1 MAGGAVVGG
10 LDGKQDHG
18 TKNRGADH
26 WQAMQSNGFVR
37 APRWLSDDFL
47 CDWPTLGERR
57 AGRVNFVE
65 IHRRNPAAGPWNVDI
80 VRLLEQGGRW

>member
-1 MAGGAVVGG
+1 MEPKTVVQTTGRP
-10 LDGKQDHG
+10 Q
-18 TKNRGADH
+18 ADH